1 MGSTAHSMLLA
12 GASSPMYRFLAA
24 PYAHAGKTGCWQVR
38 RILAPNKKASRGG
51 FLVLRKIW

>member
-1 MGSTAHSMLLA
+1 MGSNGPFPYHADVLLVQLFPAASVA
-12 GASSPMYRFLAA
+12 GEPVT
-24 PYAHAGKTGCWQVR
+24 PR